1 MHTYTRK
8 GRYTVT
14 LKVLDNSGC
23 LIKASK
29 EVQILD
35 YYLEIPNVFTPNG
48 DNLNDSFFPKFR
60 FITNL
65 QLQVMNSWGEL
76 IYRSQGQEG
85 PGWDGTVS
93 GQKAPEGVYVYKI
106 SYQAPDGRRVT
117 SSSPFLL
124 AR

>member
-1 MHTYTRK
+1 M
-8 GRYTVT
+8 T

-23 LIKASK
+23 LITQSKALD
-29 EVQILD
+29 ILD
-35 YYLEIPNVFTPNG
+35 YFIEIPNVFTPNG
-48 DNLNDSFFPKFR
+48 DLLNDSFFPKFR

-65 QLQVMNSWGEL
+65 QLQVMNTWGEL

-85 PGWDGTVS
+85 PGWDGTVA

-106 SYQAPDGRRVT
+106 SYQAPNGRVFT
-117 SSSPFLL
+117 FSSTFLL